1 MLQFCIEKES
11 PSHNINQTQASSHDC
26 HSTVSFFSS
35 HDVPIYARFHHA
47 HPLHSKHSSACA
59 RVHRHCQ
66 PSADH
71 HSQTSSSQPASYLH
85 RLLQSPFRNRVHRP
99 PHKLRGKLHR
109 HSRRKLRHRR
119 LPLRQLHRH
128 RPLRLEPVSP
138 LPPCTPS
145 PPLTPPSEIRQDC
158 TGLQAYIPVCIG
170 VPGYTYPGP
179 LGDVFGGS
187 KRTAGRTPVPIQPG
201 IVASCGAFQYTD
213 TTGQKPFATLLRE
226 NRLTQQQW
234 NEWNW
239 PGEDSKANWPVF
251 AGYWSCIGLKQG

>member
-1 MLQFCIEKES
+1 MICAGPARLWS
-11 PSHNINQTQASSHDC
+11 SSHDC

-99 PHKLRGKLHR
+99 PHKLYTHA
-109 HSRRKLRHRR
+109 
-119 LPLRQLHRH
+119 PM
-128 RPLRLEPVSP
+128 
-138 LPPCTPS
+138 PPCPHAQIPLHPHTALIHPGVANYTVTPGENCGTVVS
-145 PPLTPPSEIRQDC
+145 RFANFTATDLYAWNPEIRQDC